1 MASTAIKDALDVQLP
16 PRRLPVI
23 IPLASLPLA
32 TSLILHPLLSAAR
45 KSPTLSIPGLRHV
58 PIPEATAFPALEACL
73 GFSILAFLASVYS
86 IPALGE
92 AFMEKGLKG
101 RDLLKGKKGKFM

>member
-1 MASTAIKDALDVQLP
+1 MMAPKQEVDTPLP
-16 PRRLPVI
+16 PRRLPI
-23 IPLASLPLA
+23 LIPLVSLPLA

-45 KSPTLSIPGLRHV
+45 KSPTLSIPGLRHL
-58 PIPEATAFPALEACL
+58 PIPNASAFPALEACV
-73 GFSILAFLASVYS
+73 GFSILAFLASVYA
-86 IPALGE
+86 IPALSE